1 MRKPQEKKIETSRGS
16 FMRWKERNCLH
27 DIQVQGEAVSAV
39 GEAIIGYSE
48 DPAQIINEDAT
59 LNNRFSVQ
67 MNQAS
72 TGRR

>member
-1 MRKPQEKKIETSRGS
+1 
-16 FMRWKERNCLH
+16 MRWKERNCLH

-72 TGRR
+72 TGRRWSFTARERKSH